1 MDGQISL
8 FIIQPQLRKE
18 EIIMPKKLGRSFLHI
33 FSMVVM
39 CILLTGI
46 GYATDN
52 PLPAEYP
59 DEWGVIFGQ
68 AKPLKEVEFPS
79 IQHNAFTGFNPGRT
93 IYKKGTVVYEGGP
106 ELQCDIICDRDVA
119 VTMRDGVKIYIDI
132 FRPANSTGKVPAILA
147 YGAYGKGTPRK
158 PLAEMPAG
166 DGNSGLAKFE
176 APDPGFY
183 CRHGYA
189 VINVDARGT
198 NMSEGNI
205 HYWGSVDAGD
215 GYDLIEWV
223 AAQDWCNG
231 KISMGGRSWLG
242 ICQWY
247 IAGAKPPHLAA
258 IAPFGA
264 HLYDMYRKDFA
275 GGVATW
281 SHNKMVTDDLM
292 GKNLREHPWETFL
305 KYPLMNE
312 YWEDKIAKLENIK
325 IPVYCAASY
334 GGGDFEGARILMG
347 PQTWIRV
354 QTRPTNDDDLLRFY
368 DRYLKGIE
376 NGWETTPRVR
386 VAVMDPGGS
395 SDQINRPED
404 SWPLPQTVYKP
415 LFLDSAKGSL
425 SAHPA
430 AIKSTARYD
439 AKEGQAAFLITFEED
454 TELTGYSKL
463 VLWVE
468 AEDADDMDI
477 FVSVQKVDFLGN
489 VHRATSGQQRVAV
502 RALDPEKTL
511 SYLPVHSYK
520 KVEKLSKGQVVP
532 VEVAIWPMGML
543 WHKGEQLL
551 LTVAGDKL
559 GNRTNRKSNNRGY
572 HIIHTGPQ
580 YPSYLQV
587 PVIPHK
593 K

>member
-1 MDGQISL
+1 MSERARRSL
-8 FIIQPQLRKE
+8 FAILT
-18 EIIMPKKLGRSFLHI
+18 MGA
-33 FSMVVM
+33 M

-52 PLPAEYP
+52 PLPSKYP
-59 DEWGVIFGQ
+59 DELGVIFGP
-68 AKPLKEVEFPS
+68 AKELNESQYPS
-79 IQHNAFTGFNPGRT
+79 AMHYAFTGFKPGRI
-93 IYKKGTVVYEGGP
+93 IYEKGTVVYEDGP

-119 VTMRDGVKIYIDI
+119 VTMRDGAKIYIDV
-132 FRPANSTGKVPAILA
+132 FRPASTTEKVPAILA
-147 YGAYGKGTPRK
+147 YGTYGKGTPRE
-158 PLAEMPAG
+158 PLAAIPTG

-183 CRHGYA
+183 CRYGYA

-231 KISMGGRSWLG
+231 RVGMGGRSWLG

-247 IAGAKPPHLAA
+247 IAAAQPPHLAA
-258 IAPFGA
+258 IAPFNA
-264 HLYDMYRKDFA
+264 HLYDMYRSDFA

-281 SHNKMVTDDLM
+281 FFNKFVTDDLM
-292 GKNLREHPWETFL
+292 GKNLCEHPWEMFR
-305 KYPLMNE
+305 KYPLMNA

-325 IPVYCAASY
+325 IPVYSVASY
-334 GGGDFEGARILMG
+334 GTSDFEGARVLMG
-347 PQTWIRV
+347 PQTWLRV
-354 QTRPTNDDDLLRFY
+354 QTQPANDEDLLRFY

-386 VAVMDPGGS
+386 VNVMDPGGS
-395 SDQINRPED
+395 SNQINRPEN

-415 LFLDSAKGSL
+415 FFLDSSEGTL
-425 SAHPA
+425 STQPVTR
-430 AIKSTARYD
+430 SSVARYD
-439 AKEGQAAFLITFEED
+439 AKEGKSVFKITFQED

-477 FVSVQKVDFLGN
+477 FVSVQKVDFVGKT
-489 VHRATSGQQRVAV
+489 HDATSGQQRVAV
-502 RALDPEKTL
+502 RALDPEKTI
-511 SYLPVHSYK
+511 SYLPVHSFK
-520 KVEKLSKGQVVP
+520 KVEKLSAGQIVP
-532 VEVAIWPMGML
+532 VEIAIRPMGML

-551 LTVAGDKL
+551 LSVAGDQL
-559 GNRTNRKSNNRGY
+559 GGESNQRSNNKGH

-587 PVIPHK
+587 PVIPESF
-593 K
+593 